1 MYASACPLR
10 SFTMKQARPWRSSG
24 IREELL
30 ELERDRA
37 GMATTPAATIK
48 VISAAE
54 GPAYISFY
62 PAAAVAHGD
71 REGPAFWN
79 KGRIAVNYWMSNAKL
94 P

>member
-1 MYASACPLR
+1 
-10 SFTMKQARPWRSSG
+10 
-24 IREELL
+24 
-30 ELERDRA
+30 
-37 GMATTPAATIK
+37 MATTPAATIK

-71 REGPAFWN
+71 REEHAFWN